1 MTKLKP
7 DYEACFKEGYRL
19 GTRLTRSKLAYMRAK
34 DAELLGDKAMASHY
48 REYGETWRDMA
59 KNSGRKFTPTVAH
72 APKQMTLDLGDAEI
86 NDHEQ
91 LEIRM
96 RKAL

>member
-1 MTKLKP
+1 MTILKP
-7 DYEACFKEGYRL
+7 DYEACFKEGYNL

-34 DAELLGDKAMASHY
+34 DASLIGDEAMAAHH

-59 KNSGRKFTPTVAH
+59 KNSGRKYTPPVAH
-72 APKQMTLDLGDAEI
+72 EPKQRMLDLGD
-86 NDHEQ
+86 HEVLAHEE

-96 RKAL
+96 KKAL